1 MDFDVILF
9 IELVAGAEF
18 VVLTTKTEVSLTQ
31 ESVES
36 AYKFVPEDRSGLH
49 IYEKL
54 RHAVFITDVSEFIT
68 KPSLLVKVFEIVVF
82 ETPFVFP
89 AK

>member
-1 MDFDVILF
+1 MILF

-18 VVLTTKTEVSLTQ
+18 VELTTKTEVSSTQ
-31 ESVES
+31 GSVES
-36 AYKFVPEDRSGLH
+36 AEKLVPEVRSGLH
-49 IYEKL
+49 VYEKL
-54 RHAVFITDVSEFIT
+54 RQAVFATDVSEFIT